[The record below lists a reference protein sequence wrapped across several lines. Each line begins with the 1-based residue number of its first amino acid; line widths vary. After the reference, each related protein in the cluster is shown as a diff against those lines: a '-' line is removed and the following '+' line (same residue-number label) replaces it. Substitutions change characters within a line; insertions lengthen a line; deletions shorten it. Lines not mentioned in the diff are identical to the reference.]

1 MNCNKQTCQL
11 CGISGL
17 DISQGGGDELAE
29 SDHLEAFN
37 FLSGKKISEEKEIKE
52 AKVFVCQTCSAK
64 IRLISS
70 LRSESMKSNPESKDG
85 KSTKHDKLSSLEE
98 ENEDFEELNQLSLFY
113 AEHDNVEKDPDFAP
127 TVIKKVFKRPSKRP
141 AKYISES
148 TSPPKISLQHSREA
162 KIVCQ
167 LCLDGNQYFSSIE
180 SLRNH
185 FVKIHDYKE
194 ENNSLESNSSDLLR
208 ISCQLCS
215 TELLSSQ
222 QYMSHVLCLHS
233 DPFAGSTPTTKILTP
248 VKSFKCETCQRKFR
262 RKTTY
267 ESHVKNCFRVFSDNG
282 SINSECKICG
292 KVIPSSRLAAHRSFE
307 HICRICD
314 DQVIFANRKEKCQ
327 HLEIVHKLWS
337 KGRAKKTISEISCP
351 IEGCLQKFNRGSR
364 KLKSHIKRDHE
375 DSDGPKRSFECNE
388 CHGLFKS
395 NACLRIHMQTIHAAN
410 DGRIKCPFC
419 EFSVGKWRKHSLY
432 RYL

>member
-17 DISQGGGDELAE
+17 DISQGGGEELAE

-85 KSTKHDKLSSLEE
+85 ESTKHDKLSSLEE

-337 KGRAKKTISEISCP
+337 KGRAKKTMSEISCP

-395 NACLRIHMQTIHAAN
+395 NACLRIHIQTIHAAN